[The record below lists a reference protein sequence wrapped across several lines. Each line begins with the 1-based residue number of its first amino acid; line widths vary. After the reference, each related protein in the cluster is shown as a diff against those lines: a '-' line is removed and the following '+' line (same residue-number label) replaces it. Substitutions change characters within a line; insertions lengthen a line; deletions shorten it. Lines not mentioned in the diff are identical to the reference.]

1 MLKIAVVDDEQGI
14 LLSLRLFLEMEGH
27 SPLMFTSPRQALE
40 VLFREKV
47 DLIIIDMRMPE
58 MSGEEMALCLRK
70 NPITRNTPI
79 ILFSAHET
87 LSEVAARVGAQGI
100 LEKPFQF
107 EKLNRMIKSVAR

>member
-14 LLSLRLFLEMEGH
+14 LLSLSLFLEMEGY
-27 SPLMFTSPRQALE
+27 SPLVFTSPLKALE
-40 VLFREKV
+40 VLSKEKV

-70 NPITRNTPI
+70 NPFTKNIPI

-87 LSEVAARVGAQGI
+87 LPEVASRVGAQGI

-107 EKLNRMIKSVAR
+107 EKLNRMIKSVTR